1 MTTAPIPKTPELT
14 RQLFVT
20 INDAKRDLRR
30 GLCDVFTAKLER
42 LAAHIRSDDL
52 SASEAAD
59 LLCDEAEYMR
69 EQMREEL

>member
-1 MTTAPIPKTPELT
+1 MTTAPKTPELT
-14 RQLFVT
+14 RQLLVT

-52 SASEAAD
+52 SASEASD
-59 LLCDEAEYMR
+59 LLRDEAEYMR

>member
-1 MTTAPIPKTPELT
+1 MTTAPKTPELT
-14 RQLFVT
+14 RQLLVT

-30 GLCDVFTAKLER
+30 GLCDVFTTKLER
-42 LAAHIRSDDL
+42 LASHIRSDDL

-59 LLCDEAEYMR
+59 LLRDEAEYMR